1 MYDTLCLMPTYRG
14 YMDTILAFIRNHPT
28 LAIMA
33 VVFLS
38 VGAVSEW
45 NRIVR
50 PYFADRN
57 KVRQLADILV
67 ARYGDRA
74 EEMAF
79 IEEDR
84 AWRYSETFKQGIWRR
99 VRLELRKRQALT
111 DQRSTENRTEH

>member
-1 MYDTLCLMPTYRG
+1 MYDTLFLMPTYRG
-14 YMDTILAFIRNHPT
+14 YMDTILTFIRNHPT
-28 LAIMA
+28 LTIMA

-38 VGAVSEW
+38 AGAISEW
-45 NRIVR
+45 KRIVR

-57 KVRQLADILV
+57 KVRRLADILV

-99 VRLELRKRQALT
+99 VRLELRRRQTLT
-111 DQRSTENRTEH
+111 NQRPTGEPTER

>member
-1 MYDTLCLMPTYRG
+1 
-14 YMDTILAFIRNHPT
+14 MDTILTFIKNHPT
-28 LAIMA
+28 LTIMA

-38 VGAVSEW
+38 VGLVSEW

-50 PYFADRN
+50 PYFTDRT

-111 DQRSTENRTEH
+111 DRRSTTDPKEY